1 MSYIV
6 AIVGRPNVGKSRLF
20 NRVSG
25 AGDAIVHGEPGVTRD
40 RQYAVGAHGDV
51 DYTVV
56 DTGGMVPEG
65 GEDLVERMHAQAD
78 VAIEEADAV
87 ILVLDARTGLM
98 PADRQIAEKLRQS
111 EKPVYI
117 AVNKVDPGT
126 QPEQMVAEFYE
137 LGADLFPI
145 SAEHDE
151 GVAEMMD
158 EVVADARAMRPPDS
172 EEVECPRCAVVGKPN
187 VGKSTLV
194 NKLLGDERLVTSD
207 IPGTTRDAVDMTI
220 ERDGQRYQLIDTAGL
235 RREANIDAT
244 LEELA
249 VVHALKSIDRADVA
263 AVLIEASEGV
273 TRQDKKIADVV
284 VGRGTACVV
293 LVNKWDLLEKHE
305 QTGDLYRAYL
315 DRELDFLDWAPFHFI
330 SARTGRGI
338 GPALESIDEAWENY
352 RRRIDTSPLND
363 FVDGV
368 VARHTPPTE
377 KGREVKI
384 YYATQAGTEPP
395 TFVFFAN
402 YPEQIDDS
410 YQRYLEN
417 ELREAYQ
424 FRGTPIRIHVRE
436 RD

>member
-1 MSYIV
+1 MSYVV

-40 RQYAVGAHGDV
+40 RQYAEGSHGGV

-65 GEDLVERMHAQAD
+65 GEDLAERMHAQAD

-87 ILVLDARTGLM
+87 ILVLDARAGLM
-98 PADRQIAEKLRQS
+98 PADRQIAEKLRHS

-151 GVAEMMD
+151 GVDDLMD
-158 EVVADARAMRPPDS
+158 EVVAEARAMRPPEQ
-172 EEVECPRCAVVGKPN
+172 EELEFPRCAVVGKPN

-194 NKLLGDERLVTSD
+194 NTLLGDDRLVTSE
-207 IPGTTRDAVDMTI
+207 IPGTTRDAVDTTI
-220 ERDGQRYQLIDTAGL
+220 ERGEKRYQLIDTAGL
-235 RREANIDAT
+235 RRKANIEEA
-244 LEELA
+244 LEELS
-249 VVHALKSIDRADVA
+249 VVHAIKSIDRADVA
-263 AVLIEASEGV
+263 LLMIEAPAGV
-273 TRQDKKIADVV
+273 TKQDKKIADVV
-284 VGRGTACVV
+284 VSRGTACVV
-293 LVNKWDLLEKHE
+293 LVNKWDQLEKHE
-305 QTGDLYRAYL
+305 ETGDLYRAYL
-315 DRELDFLDWAPFHFI
+315 DRELDFLDWAPFHFV
-330 SARTGRGI
+330 SAKTGRGLE
-338 GPALESIDEAWENY
+338 PALESVDEAWENY

-363 FVDGV
+363 FVDAV

-384 YYATQAGTEPP
+384 YYATQASTEPP

-410 YQRYLEN
+410 YQRYLKN
-417 ELREAYQ
+417 ELRQAYQ
-424 FRGTPIRIHVRE
+424 FRGTPIRVHVRE